1 MKQIDC
7 MILDD
12 EELAV
17 RLLKSYVEKV
27 PFLNLVAAVNSGFE
41 AIEIMNSRHIDL
53 ILADIEMPELTGM
66 EFIRSLDRKTAFIF
80 VTAYREYAADAF
92 EIDAIDYLVKPVSFD
107 RFLKAV
113 NKYMKSRPDKAEMVT
128 SPMLQLRADRK
139 IHQINIDDIA
149 YVEGLK
155 DYVKI
160 YFDSRNMM
168 IFKETLSSLQQKL
181 TPHGFLRCHK
191 SYLIP
196 ISKIRAFNTEGI
208 EMKDVFIPV
217 GRSYKEEVMR
227 ILEKL

>member
-1 MKQIDC
+1 MRQIDC

-17 RLLKSYVEKV
+17 RLLRSYVEKV
-27 PFLNLVAAVNSGFE
+27 PFLNLVAAVHSGFE
-41 AIEIMNSRHIDL
+41 AIEIINSRNIDL
-53 ILADIEMPELTGM
+53 VLADIDMPEISGM

-113 NKYMKSRPDKAEMVT
+113 NKFLKSKTEKVETGSIPT
-128 SPMLQLRADRK
+128 LQLRADRK
-139 IHQINIDDIA
+139 IYPINIADIA

-196 ISKIRAFNTEGI
+196 IAKIKAYNAEGI
-208 EMKDVFIPV
+208 EMKDAFIPV
-217 GRSYKEEVMR
+217 GRSYKEEVLR